1 VQRALKNLW
10 GDGRDWLPVNAQ
22 SMRSWGNLF
31 TWQGTTSAFSSFLNG
46 VSRVGWIL
54 FGVAIVVLLL
64 RSVSADFVSIEPIS
78 VPKIFA
84 ENGYTPDVASQRLR
98 DALNSFA
105 KNTGSSMQSPSLAV
119 TSEFP
124 KITVPKVD
132 VSLDTA
138 AALIRN
144 VFHIGSSR
152 DISGEFVLQDN
163 LVWLRVRL
171 NGREVFASQNG
182 VTPSKL
188 DDLFATAAPY
198 IVQEVQPYLIATSL
212 YKEGNPEKAIEIAE
226 NIISRFPESDI
237 NFQWSLVVKAKY
249 FLDLPEPKGAEA
261 EALLR
266 RVIDLNPRHEAAHYN
281 LGVALGLRAHGSN
294 VHAADN
300 YNSQAAEEYTRAIE
314 IKPDDPLA
322 HNNLGVALERLHK
335 PDAAIAQYR
344 LAIAFFPSY
353 AVAYN
358 NWGNV
363 LKDQTKIDE
372 AIMKYRRAL
381 DIDPNYAAAHYN
393 LGNALHDLK
402 RLPDSV
408 TEYRRAISIDSR
420 SVNAH
425 ISLANALREQKQTDE
440 ALEEYRRALEI
451 DPSNK
456 IAKISIERIT
466 AEAISNNLMQSND
479 NR

>member
-1 VQRALKNLW
+1 
-10 GDGRDWLPVNAQ
+10 
-22 SMRSWGNLF
+22 
-31 TWQGTTSAFSSFLNG
+31 
-46 VSRVGWIL
+46 
-54 FGVAIVVLLL
+54 
-64 RSVSADFVSIEPIS
+64 VSADFVSIEPIS

-98 DALNSFA
+98 DALESFA
-105 KNTGSSMQSPSLAV
+105 RNTGSSMQSPSLAV

-132 VSLDTA
+132 ISVDTV

-182 VTPSKL
+182 VAPSKL
-188 DDLFATAAPY
+188 DDLLSTAAPY
-198 IVQEVQPYLIATSL
+198 IVQEVQPYLIATSF

-226 NIISRFPESDI
+226 SIISRFPESDI
-237 NFQWSLVVKAKY
+237 NVQWSLVLKAKY
-249 FLDLPEPKGAEA
+249 FLELLEPKGAEA

-266 RVIDLNPRHEAAHYN
+266 RVLDLNPRHEAAHYN
-281 LGVALGLRAHGSN
+281 LGVALALRALGSN
-294 VHAADN
+294 IQAADN
-300 YNSQAAEEYTRAIE
+300 YNNQAAEEYTRAIE

-322 HNNLGVALERLHK
+322 RNNLGLTLERLHK

-344 LAIAFFPSY
+344 LAIAFFPNY

-372 AIMKYRRAL
+372 AITKYRRAL

-393 LGNALHDLK
+393 LGNALHELK
-402 RLPDSV
+402 RLPESV
-408 TEYRRAISIDSR
+408 TEYRRAISINTRLVD
-420 SVNAH
+420 AH
-425 ISLANALREQKQTDE
+425 ISLANVLHEQKQTDE
-440 ALEEYRRALEI
+440 AMNEYNKTLEI

-466 AEAISNNLMQSND
+466 AEAISNLMQSNG
-479 NR
+479 NLPAQ